1 MRFTMSLV
9 RSSTSSSL
17 EIWAV
22 ILLTPSSVLSVFEI
36 GAGRL
41 EVDSDMLRM
50 FLEMV
55 LAKGWKVTREVS
67 GIRMTGAVIFGI

>member
-9 RSSTSSSL
+9 RSSASSSL

-22 ILLTPSSVLSVFEI
+22 ILLIPSSMSSVFEI

-50 FLEMV
+50 FMQML
-55 LAKGWKVTREVS
+55 LANGWEATCEDS
-67 GIRMTGAVIFGI
+67 GIRLTGAVIFGY